1 MIFRRAKALR
11 LIPKGK
17 KQRLVE
23 VGAALEVP
31 AGSADELAPA
41 VLQAG
46 AAGGAEAGVMFG
58 GERAGVGDGL
68 GWVRDR
74 VRDNVRSVCRLHQE
88 IVAQR
93 DNFSTSFG
101 P

>member
-46 AAGGAEAGVMFG
+46 AAGRTEAGVVLG
-58 GERAGVGDGL
+58 GECTGGGV
-68 GWVRDR
+68 
-74 VRDNVRSVCRLHQE
+74 
-88 IVAQR
+88 
-93 DNFSTSFG
+93 
-101 P
+101 